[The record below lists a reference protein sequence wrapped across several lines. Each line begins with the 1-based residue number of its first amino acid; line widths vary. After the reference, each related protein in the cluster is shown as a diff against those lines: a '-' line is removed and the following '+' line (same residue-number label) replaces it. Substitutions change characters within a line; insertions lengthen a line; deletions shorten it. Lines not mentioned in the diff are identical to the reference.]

1 MPKRLKN
8 IDVEFISLVASPATG
23 LPLILKNQEAKAT
36 LFKLEKADEDR
47 QVAYGVVYA
56 PGVLD
61 AQGEFTDQYE
71 IEAAAYRFMKA
82 KRVDRVDQNHD
93 FQPLDGVY
101 VAESWLVKAGDPW
114 FGELPGSWAVGV
126 KVDDKDVWE
135 RLQKGELWGFSMA
148 GQAEREEVTPPEDT
162 PDAGEP
168 PEDTPDAGKPMV
180 KADLDVLLAGLKA
193 SLAAQIQDAMAP
205 LVGLPEHLENMQQRL
220 SAVEKAR
227 LTVSHQPA
235 TGPAHKPS
243 PLRQIF

>member
-36 LFKLEKADEDR
+36 FFKLEKADEDR

-56 PGVLD
+56 SGVID
-61 AQGEFTDQYE
+61 AQGDFADSAE
-71 IEAAAYRFMKA
+71 IESAAYRFMKS
-82 KRVDRVDQNHD
+82 KRVDQVDENHD
-93 FQPLDGVY
+93 SRPLAGAY

-126 KVDDKDVWE
+126 KVDDAEVWE
-135 RLQKGELWGFSMA
+135 RLKKGELWGFSMA
-148 GQAEREEVTPPEDT
+148 GRAEREEVTPPERT
-162 PDAGEP
+162 PDAGE
-168 PEDTPDAGKPMV
+168 TMT
-180 KADLDVLLAGLKA
+180 KADLDASLMGLKA
-193 SLAAQIQDAMAP
+193 SLAAQIQEALAP
-205 LVGLPEHLENMQQRL
+205 LVGLPEQLESMQQRL
-220 SAVEKAR
+220 GAVEKAR

-235 TGPAHKPS
+235 TGPALKAS